1 MFYLTQNIWNMI
13 ISSVV
18 NIRIVD
24 ELFHIFLIVLSLRKV
39 LIAQLCPTLC
49 DPTDCSPPGSSLLGI
64 LQARILEWVAIPFSR
79 VSSWHRERIWVSC
92 IAGRFFTIWAT
103 REVLEIDVY
112 FILWHIS
119 LRTSHVQVFTVHM
132 WPVAAALARAPAS
145 YLNWIIYVPDF
156 QGISWRT
163 WKVLYRHHG

>member
-1 MFYLTQNIWNMI
+1 MKKTKQKETSEINFNNMFYLTQNIWNMI

-18 NIRIVD
+18 NIRIID
-24 ELFHIFLIVLSLRKV
+24 ELFHIFLIVRSLRKV
-39 LIAQLCPTLC
+39 LIAQLCPTLW

-79 VSSWHRERIWVSC
+79 VSSQHREQIWVSC

-103 REVLEIDVY
+103 REVLEIGVY

-119 LRTSHVQVFTVHM
+119 VWTSHVQVFTGHM
-132 WPVAAALARAPAS
+132 WPVAAALARAS
-145 YLNWIIYVPDF
+145 
-156 QGISWRT
+156 
-163 WKVLYRHHG
+163 